1 MSEIIKLQ
9 NGDAVCQIS
18 TKGAELLSFEVAG
31 EEKIYQGKEGFWAGS
46 APVLFPICGRL
57 VGGFYT
63 YDGNRYETK
72 AHGFLKSSNFTVVNQ
87 EKSTATFLLESNEET
102 LKEYPFEFKFRIMY
116 KLSECSLGIYFIIEN
131 HSSTPMYYSV
141 GCHEG
146 YALKGDLSEYYIS
159 FEEDENEVYHNLLID
174 NFTTTQKI
182 KIPLSGNLLKLTDY
196 FKKENDGDSMVIYP
210 VKSKRVT
217 LKRGD
222 EEELS
227 VYYKD
232 FESLVLWTQYG
243 APFICIE
250 PWNGMPDAVDTDH
263 SIENKVAIKK
273 LEPNASTTLYHNI
286 TIE

>member
-18 TKGAELLSFEVAG
+18 TKGAELVSYEVAG
-31 EEKIYQGKEGFWAGS
+31 EEKIYQGKEGFWAGK
-46 APVLFPICGRL
+46 APVLFPNCGRL

-63 YDGNRYETK
+63 YNGNRYEINT
-72 AHGFLKSSNFTVVNQ
+72 HGFLKSSEFTVVNQ

-102 LKEYPFEFKFRIMY
+102 LKSYPFEFKFRIMY
-116 KLSECSLGIYFIIEN
+116 KLSESSLGIYFIIEN
-131 HSSTPMYYSV
+131 HSNYDMYYSV

-146 YALKGDLSEYYIS
+146 YTLKGDLSEYYIS
-159 FEEDENEVYHNLLID
+159 FEEDSGEIYHNVLRD
-174 NFTTTQKI
+174 NFTTTDKV
-182 KIPLSGNLLKLTDY
+182 KIPLNGSDLKLTDY
-196 FKKENDGDSMVIYP
+196 FVKENDGDSLVIYP

-273 LEPNASTTLYHNI
+273 LEKNSSITLYHSI